1 MFGVL
6 FATVLDL
13 EAILY
18 VECVS
23 WTESHMAV
31 KKVSISSDLGVSTSI
46 RGGVE

>member
-6 FATVLDL
+6 FATVIGL

-18 VECVS
+18 AERVS

-31 KKVSISSDLGVSTSI
+31 KKVSISLDLGVSTSI